1 MPVVLDT
8 NSKYC
13 VQIEQFEGPL
23 DLLLHL
29 VREAKLDITE
39 ISLAAVANQY
49 FEYLEKMKS
58 FNIEIESSY
67 LLVFAQLLELKSRL
81 LLPPDEDEYG
91 EPSWDSSDILDQS
104 AEEND
109 ENGGAS
115 LIKRLS
121 LYAMVRQAADW
132 LYEREELCLT
142 RYVRPLQEQKA
153 DAFPCE
159 LQVSLESLAS
169 TFQRLSKAGRNV
181 NRPITLN
188 RVSVSVPERI
198 EQLSQ
203 QIKAEHIYSFWGL
216 IGKNYNRPYVVVTFL
231 ALLQMVKEGKLHVD
245 QIADCADLQIYI

>member
-39 ISLAAVANQY
+39 ISLAVVANQY
-49 FEYLEKMKS
+49 FEYLERMKS

-81 LLPPDEDEYG
+81 LLPPDEEEYS

-104 AEEND
+104 AGEND
-109 ENGGAS
+109 GSEEVS
-115 LIKRLS
+115 LVKRLS
-121 LYAMVRQAADW
+121 LYAMVSQATDW
-132 LYEREELCLT
+132 LGEREELCLN
-142 RYVRPLQEQKA
+142 RYVRSFPQQKA
-153 DAFPCE
+153 DVFSCE

-169 TFQRLSKAGRNV
+169 AFQRLSKAGRNV

-216 IGKNYNRPYVVVTFL
+216 IGKNYSRPYVVVTFL